1 MSYRQSQRE
10 NQLAAKGISTYHA
23 MIMVLFVSGVRAVYS
38 EMLEDWK
45 NQMKYNTMR
54 WCEKNLLVYAILFLR
69 N

>member
-1 MSYRQSQRE
+1 MSYRQSQKE

-23 MIMVLFVSGVRAVYS
+23 MIMVLFVSGVKAVYS

-54 WCEKNLLVYAILFLR
+54 
-69 N
+69 